1 MLISRFRRCHVTRFQ
16 SHSEVLTRSHGNSSA
31 QMSLTMY
38 AMSHSIMTPSNTVVF
53 RSNRIVT
60 CHGLKNIRNISYVN
74 VSQGTKSSAD
84 QAGAADAI
92 KIAILS
98 DV

>member
-1 MLISRFRRCHVTRFQ
+1 MPLRWLLVHGDSGALLGHVRRTTLRY
-16 SHSEVLTRSHGNSSA
+16 SHS
-31 QMSLTMY
+31 
-38 AMSHSIMTPSNTVVF
+38 TVVF

-74 VSQGTKSSAD
+74 VSQATKSSAD

-92 KIAILS
+92 KSCHFERCLMANQLCRDAIRIVLF
-98 DV
+98 V